1 MKTIALNDLL
11 KVMSIETYRK
21 LKSRGRLQIVAIAP
35 FTEIDVETLPTRF
48 QAALSHLPT
57 A

>member
-1 MKTIALNDLL
+1 MKKITLKELL
-11 KVMSIETYRK
+11 KVMSIETFRK
-21 LKSRGRLQIVAIAP
+21 LKSRGKIQVVTMAP
-35 FTEIDVETLPTRF
+35 LTQIDVETLPIRI

>member
-1 MKTIALNDLL
+1 MKIPLKELL
-11 KVMSIETYRK
+11 KIMSIETFRK
-21 LKSRGRLQIVAIAP
+21 LKARGMIHVVTMAP
-35 FTEIDVETLPTRF
+35 LTQIDVETLPTRF